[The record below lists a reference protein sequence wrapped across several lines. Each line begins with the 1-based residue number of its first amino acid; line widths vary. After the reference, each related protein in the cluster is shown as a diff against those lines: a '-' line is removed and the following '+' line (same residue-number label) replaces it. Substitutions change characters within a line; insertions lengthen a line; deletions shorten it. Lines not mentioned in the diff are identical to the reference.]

1 MRIAVLVGGPS
12 PEGEGSYTS
21 GEPAAKALTN
31 LGHSAEMVDMLDL
44 EFWKKLPDYDAAF
57 LAGHGWYAEDGKLQG
72 LLEMVRL
79 PYTGSGVL
87 ASALGMHKPT
97 FKRLL
102 TAHGIPTLPSAV
114 LRRGMSRDDIV
125 QALADLKFPL
135 FVKPASSGDSF
146 EAGIVRNMADVETIL
161 TSEGRYVSQEY
172 LAEPYLST
180 NTMTV
185 GVLQISGEIR
195 ALPVLEAVSKN
206 EFYDNEAKNDPDLTE
221 YRCPAPVSEE
231 LSQTMRSTALRV
243 FEICGCYGVG
253 RVDFML
259 SSDGPIVLEL
269 NTVPGMA
276 LTGNLATMA
285 AADGISY
292 DRLIEAI
299 LTSGLQRPATYQ
311 P

>member
-1 MRIAVLVGGPS
+1 MRIAVLIGGPS

-21 GEPAAKALTN
+21 GEPAAKALSD
-31 LGHSAEMVDMLDL
+31 LGHSVDLLDMLDV
-44 EFWKKLPDYDAAF
+44 EFWKKLPDYEAAF
-57 LAGHGWYAEDGKLQG
+57 IAGHGWYAEDGKLQG
-72 LLEMVRL
+72 MLEMLRF

-97 FKRLL
+97 FKQLMA
-102 TAHGIPTLPSAV
+102 AHGIPTLPSAV
-114 LRRGMSRDDIV
+114 LRRGMSNTEIR
-125 QALADLKFPL
+125 QTLSALEFPL

-146 EAGIVRNMADVETIL
+146 EAGIVRSVEDVARL
-161 TSEGRYVSQEY
+161 LNGEGKYVSQDY

-185 GVLQISGEIR
+185 GVLEIDGEVR

-206 EFYDNEAKNDPDLTE
+206 EFYDNEAKNDPNLTE
-221 YRCPAPVSEE
+221 YKCPAPVPDE
-231 LSQTMRSTALRV
+231 LSERMRSIALRV
-243 FEICGCYGVG
+243 FELCGCYGVG
-253 RVDFML
+253 RVDFMM
-259 SSDGPIVLEL
+259 SQDGPVVLEL

-285 AADGISY
+285 NADGISY
-292 DRLIEAI
+292 EGMIGAI
-299 LTSGLQRPATYQ
+299 LSSGMKRPAVYH